1 LQPFE
6 HHVITAPKRIRAR
19 VELSEIVH
27 HEYFTLVDM
36 SAYEKELAVAQE
48 LARKAGDFALQYR
61 KGEIEIENK
70 ADDSPVTIADKEGE
84 RVIAAGLSDAFPEDG
99 LLGEEGAVK
108 DTPNHRKWIIDPID
122 GTRDYVR
129 NTRAWSVLIGLEEN
143 GACVA
148 GVAYFPAMG
157 EMYYASKGGG
167 AWCNGERLHVG
178 TAMRPREAMLCVN
191 GLSYMNHYP
200 FAKEMMEF
208 FSAFWTVRS
217 TGGCLDAMLV
227 ASGKA
232 DAWIEAQSK
241 PWDLAPLKIIAEE
254 AGAVTF
260 DFAGHDT
267 IYGGNYVITVPAL
280 ADELRRFVGA
290 PGIS

>member
-1 LQPFE
+1 
-6 HHVITAPKRIRAR
+6 
-19 VELSEIVH
+19 
-27 HEYFTLVDM
+27 M
-36 SAYEKELAVAQE
+36 SAYEKELAVAQQ
-48 LARKAGDFALQYR
+48 LARQAGDFALKYR
-61 KGEIEIENK
+61 QGEILIENK
-70 ADDSPVTIADKEGE
+70 SDESPVTVADKEGE
-84 RVIAAGLSDAFPEDG
+84 KIIVAGLIDAFPEDG

-108 DTPNHRKWIIDPID
+108 DTSNRRKWIIDPID
-122 GTRDYVR
+122 GTRDYIR

-148 GVAYFPAMG
+148 GVAYFPATA

-178 TAMRPREAMLCVN
+178 KAQKPSEALLCVN
-191 GLSYMNHYP
+191 GLSFLYRYP
-200 FAKEMMEF
+200 FAKDLLMF
-208 FSAFWTVRS
+208 FSRFWTVRS

-232 DAWIEAQSK
+232 DAWIEAQAK
-241 PWDLAPLKIIAEE
+241 PWDLAPLKIIVEE

-260 DFAGHDT
+260 DFAGQDT

-280 ADELRRFVGA
+280 AEELRLFVGR
-290 PGIS
+290 PGVS